1 MGSHVA
7 GDRVSEV
14 FVDRVASSD
23 QNDQIIV
30 KVNITIPHLSCEC
43 KQCYGYLC
51 VHVAHSKVLEFIKF
65 GNYKLCNNN
74 IIGYGLCRVTGVIL
88 SVTQ

>member
-1 MGSHVA
+1 MT

-23 QNDQIIV
+23 QSDQIIV

-51 VHVAHSKVLEFIKF
+51 VHVAHVLEFIKF

-74 IIGYGLCRVTGVIL
+74 ITGYGLCSCSIVVSL
-88 SVTQ
+88 V